1 MNFDYDIVII
11 GGAFSGAA
19 TALMRVNTL
28 RPTALPA
35 EQCAVPM
42 QNKPTEKHP
51 HYSAECQVRS
61 KR

>member
-28 RPTALPA
+28 RPNGATG
-35 EQCAVPM
+35 
-42 QNKPTEKHP
+42 
-51 HYSAECQVRS
+51 
-61 KR
+61 